1 MSHIQQIGSAPS
13 HTQKALR
20 VKHPISERKL
30 RANRANAKRST
41 GPRTEAGKAVSRC
54 NALKHGLLSHS
65 IHLPAVIARVDPGW
79 VTHDG
84 SLLFGDLR
92 TESATLEM
100 IRIWEKMA
108 RVLAL
113 EKDCL
118 KSPDGL
124 KQNGRL
130 IHRYERMLSTQLHAR
145 IRELAG
151 LAAKSQKNGGR
162 SL

>member
-1 MSHIQQIGSAPS
+1 MSHIQQTGSAPS

-20 VKHPISERKL
+20 VKHPVSERQL
-30 RANRANAKRST
+30 QANRANAKCST
-41 GPRTEAGKAVSRC
+41 GPRTEAGKAVSRR
-54 NALKHGLLSHS
+54 NAQKHGILSHS
-65 IHLPAVIARVDPGW
+65 IDLPGVIARVDLGW
-79 VTHDG
+79 TKNDG

-145 IRELAG
+145 IRELAD
-151 LAAKSQKNGGR
+151 LAAKSQENAGR
-162 SL
+162 SS